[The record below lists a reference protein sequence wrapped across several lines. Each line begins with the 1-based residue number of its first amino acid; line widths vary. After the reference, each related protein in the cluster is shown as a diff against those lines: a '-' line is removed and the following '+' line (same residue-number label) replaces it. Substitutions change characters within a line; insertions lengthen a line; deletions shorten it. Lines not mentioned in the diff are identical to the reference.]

1 MGGNDICSS
10 QSICC
15 LLGCFYNFL
24 FLVLL
29 PSWNSILLPVFWILV
44 FHVCSL
50 TMVTQSRSILQLEKN
65 ACKFPNTWD
74 WCHFSDKKKSH
85 FWWCRDCSNCP
96 FPQAF
101 SLQLVLV
108 LSSKLFSNALTM
120 FSMDCH
126 LCLIQGNHF
135 KNSNNLRRCTLPSL
149 FLWRKTR
156 YLGYVN
162 FSHQQLN
169 ENLY

>member
-1 MGGNDICSS
+1 MGENDICSS
-10 QSICC
+10 QSVCC

-29 PSWNSILLPVFWILV
+29 PSWNSVLLPVFWILV
-44 FHVCSL
+44 FHVCYP
-50 TMVTQSRSILQLEKN
+50 TTVTQSRSILRLEKMHVS
-65 ACKFPNTWD
+65 FQILEIVS
-74 WCHFSDKKKSH
+74 FLLQKKSH
-85 FWWCRDCSNCP
+85 FWWCRDCPNCP
-96 FPQAF
+96 FLQAF

-126 LCLIQGNHF
+126 LCLIQGNNF

-149 FLWRKTR
+149 SLLLWKKTR

-169 ENLY
+169 LY